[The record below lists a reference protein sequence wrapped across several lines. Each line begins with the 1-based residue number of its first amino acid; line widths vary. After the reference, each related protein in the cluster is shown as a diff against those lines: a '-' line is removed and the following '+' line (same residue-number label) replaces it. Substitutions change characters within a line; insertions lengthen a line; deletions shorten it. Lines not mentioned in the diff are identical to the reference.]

1 MKVLQQLSFLRLGT
15 ANVEKQA
22 TFFKKQHSKA
32 RARHFC
38 LSFVKGVFSF
48 LRSTLLVVQKDG
60 FEDGFPSI
68 LPTAF

>member
-32 RARHFC
+32 RARLYLPAFC
-38 LSFVKGVFSF
+38 GRCFQFFEPYALSGAKRWV
-48 LRSTLLVVQKDG
+48 
-60 FEDGFPSI
+60 
-68 LPTAF
+68 